1 MIQPFIPP
9 VVAGRPWQDY
19 PTETIARERRF
30 FSFEPGARWHGFD
43 GYASEQYFVDPCK
56 LLLTTPGIDAESGEY
71 TGFGI
76 PATILAHYLREN
88 GIVPEKCDLNSNP
101 VPAHPGRECGKN
113 GPPGG
118 DAGAV

>member
-19 PTETIARERRF
+19 PTETIACERRF

-56 LLLTTPGIDAESGEY
+56 LLLNYPGIESVKY
-71 TGFGI
+71 TGLAYPG
-76 PATILAHYLREN
+76 ATIRRTTCVRTALCRRSR
-88 GIVPEKCDLNSNP
+88 DLNSILFLLTRP
-101 VPAHPGRECGKN
+101 RA
-113 GPPGG
+113 
-118 DAGAV
+118 